1 MEHTQIVLN
10 VVVNQNNPDNNIRK
24 NAEIEFNHMCGQDPS
39 SVIYVLNQLS
49 LNEELPID
57 LRQSCLLHLRRM
69 VPKYWSL
76 AFQSFVGPPINQEL
90 KQMVRQSSIQLA
102 TSSNNSKLRSGSSY
116 VIVQIA
122 ASDYP
127 DEWPDLLNQLF
138 MLTTNYGNRNA
149 MIGGLTVLNDL
160 FDDLISEDQFWDGGV
175 GGELTNHIIKL
186 LNNETIEFDIKTTC
200 IKLYQSILNV
210 LQSPES
216 FTSEQRKTSVY
227 QHVTSSVDL
236 FVSLLDKSITSSIST
251 AGSPVMLSPIY
262 FRTYIYKTLNSFLG
276 SFNRRIVLN
285 VKQSIM
291 GLILKDFKHVSKYYK
306 SVVVSEDNDTAIATT
321 PDLSL
326 PIEVLSN
333 LIIELMLTVSVLQN
347 DIHISDDMN
356 ALHEFIQD
364 LIECSVL
371 PREAIQQYE
380 SDFNVYVTDIT
391 GLSSTT
397 SVRDSI
403 NELFSELNDQ
413 DASLVFNLIIQYMT
427 SADNSKWELKECY
440 LYLFESL
447 LMNEDSTHIGK
458 DAPLTDL
465 LNIATKVIS
474 YENSIE
480 NHPLV
485 TSRCFLLLPK
495 FFSKFEDELSL
506 DSFGIKAF
514 VDMIK
519 FTSNYNGDDDLFSL
533 VKVSVLVSCTFYKQL
548 LNFEK
553 SLDSSTRQEVQLAIF
568 QMTLSLVEESEEDSL
583 PALLEA
589 ITVGIDLD
597 NEYASKAVVSDGTS
611 VIGLIFKI
619 SFQDSA
625 NLQLTVDSSECLR
638 ALLGDIS
645 ITDYMISCE
654 KSLPFILSIIQ
665 NSLAAGNAEYSPD
678 LDLALELLSVIIDSS
693 PDNSEFP
700 NEVFNYTFPVLNK
713 LILLSTDDQILQSAG
728 QVFNNILQKASK
740 SFIDYTDAEAKKS
753 GMDLLLTIVSK
764 FLSPDLSDSAAMDC
778 GSIVLSLINKFQSY
792 LSNDFLMQILE
803 ATVRRVVSAKEVI
816 TIENLIMVFC
826 NLVLTSSADMINFL
840 SNDIK
845 LQDPKT
851 GENKS
856 GLALVLPIWFLSFE
870 ITRGYEKIKQNT
882 LALGKIFTLN
892 SESVQSLI
900 VDGDIIPYQGELIRT
915 RSMTKAM
922 PDQYTQITAP
932 QKILKLLISELNFQ
946 CQQPNA
952 NDYLPEV
959 GDDGEDDDGGDD
971 GWEDMDDIGVPNYEK
986 LKSYVDSDHDE
997 EYDDQKGNDDLKI
1010 ILVQFFKECTAKNLG
1025 NFQKYYELLD
1035 DDEKKI
1041 LTENIA
1047 F

>member
-1 MEHTQIVLN
+1 MDHSQVVLN
-10 VVVNQNNPDNNIRK
+10 AVVNQNSPDNNVRK
-24 NAEIEFNHMCGQDPS
+24 NAEIQFNHMCGQDPS
-39 SVIYVLNQLS
+39 SVIYILNQLS
-49 LNEELPID
+49 LNEQLPID

-76 AFQSFVGPPINQEL
+76 AFQSFIGPPINQEL
-90 KQMVRQSSIQLA
+90 KQVVRQSSIQLA
-102 TSSNNSKLRSGSSY
+102 TSTDNSKLRSGSSY

-122 ASDYP
+122 AADYP

-138 MLTTNYGNRNA
+138 LLTTNNDNRNA

-160 FDDLISEDQFWDGGV
+160 FDDLISEDQFWEGGV

-186 LNNETIEFDIKTTC
+186 LNNENIESDIKTTC

-216 FTSEQRKTSVY
+216 FTSELRKNSVY

-236 FVSLLDKSITSSIST
+236 FVSLLDKSIATSIST
-251 AGSPVMLSPIY
+251 ADNPLILSDIY

-276 SFNRRIVLN
+276 SFNKRIKLT

-291 GLILKDFKHVSKYYK
+291 GLILKDFKYVSKYYK
-306 SVVVSEDNDTAIATT
+306 SVVVLEDNNSAIVTT
-321 PDLSL
+321 PDLLL
-326 PIEVLSN
+326 PSDAISN
-333 LIIELMLTVSVLQN
+333 LIIELLLAGSVLQH
-347 DIHISDDMN
+347 DIHISDNLD
-356 ALHEFIQD
+356 ALHAFIQD
-364 LIECSVL
+364 LVECSIL
-371 PREAIQQYE
+371 PKETIQQYE
-380 SDFNVYVTDIT
+380 ADFNIYVTDIT
-391 GLSSTT
+391 GLSSTAT
-397 SVRDSI
+397 VRESV
-403 NELFSELNDQ
+403 NELLSELNDQ
-413 DASLVFNLIIQYMT
+413 DASLVFNLITQYMT

-447 LMNEDSTHIGK
+447 LMNEDTKNLGK
-458 DAPLTDL
+458 HSSLPDL
-465 LNIATKVIS
+465 LNIATAFIS
-474 YENSIE
+474 YKNSNQ
-480 NHPLV
+480 NHHLV

-495 FFSKFEDELSL
+495 FFSKFEDALSV

-519 FTSNYNGDDDLFSL
+519 FTSNHNDNDDDLFAL

-548 LNFEK
+548 LNFER
-553 SLDSSTRQEVQLAIF
+553 SLDFSTIQEVQLAIF
-568 QMTLSLVEESEEDSL
+568 QITLTLVEESEDDSL

-589 ITVGIDLD
+589 ITVGIDLC
-597 NEYASKAVVSDGTS
+597 NENASRVIVSDETS

-638 ALLGDIS
+638 ALLAN
-645 ITDYMISCE
+645 ITINDYMASCE
-654 KSLPFILSIIQ
+654 KSLPFILTIIQ
-665 NSLAAGNAEYSPD
+665 NSLSTGKVEYSPD
-678 LDLALELLSVIIDSS
+678 LDLALELFSVIIDSS
-693 PDNSEFP
+693 PANTEFP
-700 NEVFNYTFPVLNK
+700 NEIFNFTFPVLNK
-713 LILLSTDDQILQSAG
+713 LILISTDDQILQSAG

-740 SFIDYTDAEAKKS
+740 SFIDYTDPETKKS

-778 GSIVLSLINKFQSY
+778 GSIVLSLINKFQTY
-792 LSNDFLMQILE
+792 LSNDFLTQILE
-803 ATVRRVVSAKEVI
+803 ATVRRLISAKEVI

-826 NLVLTSSADMINFL
+826 NLVLTSSSDMINFL
-840 SNDIK
+840 SNNIK
-845 LQDPKT
+845 LEDPKT
-851 GENKS
+851 GETKS
-856 GLALVLPIWFLSFE
+856 GLSLVLPIWFQSFE

-900 VDGDIIPYQGELIRT
+900 VDGDIIPYQGDLIRT

-922 PDQYTQITAP
+922 PDQYTQIPAP

-952 NDYLPEV
+952 NDYLPEAEEDV
-959 GDDGEDDDGGDD
+959 EDNGDDE
-971 GWEDMDDIGVPNYEK
+971 GWEDMDDIGVPNFEK
-986 LKSYVDSDHDE
+986 LKSYVDSDNDE

-1035 DDEKKI
+1035 DDEKKT